1 MNITAK
7 SCLLDT
13 VVSYPLIRLLKI
25 NLLNC
30 FLPTELCRKEDWLE
44 IVFISIEYE
53 FRMLQLEK
61 ENTMG
66 MLRVYARDKLDL
78 EDTIRHLT
86 DERTFAQQRNHILER
101 KIMELESKLAK
112 ETKGSEIG
120 QKR

>member
-30 FLPTELCRKEDWLE
+30 FFPTELCRKDWLE
-44 IVFISIEYE
+44 IVFMSIEYE
-53 FRMLQLEK
+53 FSMLQLEN
-61 ENTMG
+61 ENIRG
-66 MLRVYARDKLDL
+66 MLRVYAGDKLDL
-78 EDTIRHLT
+78 EDTIRRLT
-86 DERTFAQQRNHILER
+86 DDRTLARQRNQILER

-112 ETKGSEIG
+112 ETKGSETG
-120 QKR
+120 QSR